1 MKLVDIL
8 AREVKI
14 WPEGYGD
21 IGQAESGKL
30 HVVTG
35 WNYRIG
41 WTPESYTQAE
51 DWASAVITRTEWQ
64 AAVDALNADKCEH
77 SYANKIGCPE
87 CGELNA
93 PKVVEWDGVGR
104 PPEGTVCGL
113 WYKGCDQGE
122 CTVLF
127 MGAEVGVFKSHAF
140 DHEQHGDLVHYS
152 FYKVEGSTEE
162 KDAQERKKAIA
173 EMTAI
178 AGGQYSPRDSI
189 VQRLFDA
196 GYRKEPKP
204 CGS

>member
-8 AREVKI
+8 ARELKV
-14 WPEGYGD
+14 WPDMLGHAVGQSADGGLHCEMEPVGAETVWTSEKYTLCSNWISD
-21 IGQAESGKL
+21 I
-30 HVVTG
+30 VT
-35 WNYRIG
+35 R
-41 WTPESYTQAE
+41 A
-51 DWASAVITRTEWQ
+51 EWQ
-64 AAVDALNADKCEH
+64 AAVDALN
-77 SYANKIGCPE
+77 S
-87 CGELNA
+87 

-140 DHEQHGDLVHYS
+140 DHEQHGDLVHYR
-152 FYKVEGSTEE
+152 FYKVENSAEE
-162 KDAQERKKAIA
+162 KDAQERKKVIA